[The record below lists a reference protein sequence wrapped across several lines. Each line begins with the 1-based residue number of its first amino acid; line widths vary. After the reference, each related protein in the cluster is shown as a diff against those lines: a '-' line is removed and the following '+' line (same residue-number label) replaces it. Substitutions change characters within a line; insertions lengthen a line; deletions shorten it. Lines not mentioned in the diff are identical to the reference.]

1 MSKDLLGVI
10 GGSGAYTLLQE
21 KMFGPDLECKKI
33 ITPFGDSGVIHRF
46 VFNDSDLLFL
56 SRHGDD
62 GYFTSAPF
70 VNYRANIW
78 GLKECGVERIISWSG
93 PGIINKA
100 YSAGEFILPHDL
112 IDETKARDYT
122 FFEREGMGFIRQGMV
137 FCQEIRDMLG
147 LTLNEMGIK
156 YHNLGVYVC
165 THGPR
170 LETPA
175 EIKKY
180 EILGGDIVGMTLVPE
195 AFLAKELEMC
205 YAPICYL
212 TNYAEGVVE
221 RPIRGGELF
230 EGMQDHEEKEIV
242 NEAVRQFPEIIKGL
256 LNRLKGVERGC
267 ICKDSMLRYKKERGI
282 GEDWHQWIKPAK

>member
-1 MSKDLLGVI
+1 MNKNLLGVI
-10 GGSGAYTLLQE
+10 GGSGAYTLLKE
-21 KMFGPDLECKKI
+21 EAFGPDLECKKI
-33 ITPFGDSGVIHRF
+33 ITPFGESGVIHRF
-46 VFNDSDLLFL
+46 VYNDADLLFL

-62 GYFTSAPF
+62 GYLTSAPF

-93 PGIINKA
+93 PGIINNT
-100 YSAGEFILPHDL
+100 YSVGEFVLPHDM
-112 IDETKARDYT
+112 IDETKGRDYT
-122 FFEREGMGFIRQGMV
+122 FFEKEGMGFIRQGMV
-137 FCQEIRDMLG
+137 FCQEIRDVSG
-147 LTLNEMGIK
+147 LTLNKMGIK
-156 YHNLGVYVC
+156 HHDSGVYVC

-180 EILGGDIVGMTLVPE
+180 GMLGGDVVGMTLVPE

-221 RPIRGGELF
+221 RPLRGDDIFG
-230 EGMQDHEEKEIV
+230 GMQNHEEKERV
-242 NEAVRQFPEIIKGL
+242 NDTVMLFPVIIQDV

-267 ICKDSMLRYKKERGI
+267 ICKNSMLRYKKERGI
-282 GEDWHQWIKPAK
+282 GEDWHKWIKPPD